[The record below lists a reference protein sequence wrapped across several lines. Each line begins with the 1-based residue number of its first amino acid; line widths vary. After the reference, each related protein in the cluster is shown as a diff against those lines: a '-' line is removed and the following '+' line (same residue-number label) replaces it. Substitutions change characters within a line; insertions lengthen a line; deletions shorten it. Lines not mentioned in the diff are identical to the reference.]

1 MNEEK
6 EGLVFSSEDGIMR
19 IATTAAIVS
28 WVILVIYV
36 GSFFVSIYP
45 LLNGSVP
52 WSQVFDQ
59 PSSILNLLYPLTMG
73 LVYFSILQ
81 GVVRLLHLGL
91 DIFYTLV
98 PDEDLDEEE
107 QE

>member
-6 EGLVFSSEDGIMR
+6 EGLVFSSEDGVMR
-19 IATTAAIVS
+19 IATMSAIIS

-36 GSFFVSIYP
+36 GSFIVSILP

-52 WSQVFDQ
+52 WSQVFSQ

-81 GVVRLLHLGL
+81 GVTHLLHLGM
-91 DIFYTLV
+91 DIFFTLV
-98 PDEDLDEEE
+98 PDELEEDEETE
-107 QE
+107 